1 MLKGDGHSDENSSP
15 QHKSIS
21 FSRCPPNIFKA
32 MGYDMPSRRMS
43 RDIRHEGI
51 YYFKT

>member
-1 MLKGDGHSDENSSP
+1 MLKGDGHSDENRTLSLNPSHSVGVP
-15 QHKSIS
+15 I
-21 FSRCPPNIFKA
+21 IFFYA